1 MCTSKKFPSA
11 KQEKQSETLNRLVC
25 ITNRHLFEHI
35 ETAGGQPPFLARLER
50 IAAAHPA
57 AIVLREKDMEEGDY
71 EALAR
76 EVQSICHRHHVPFI
90 VHTFAGVA
98 ARLGADGLHLPL
110 PVLREWSGRR
120 AALPE
125 TLGTSCHSLADVCE
139 AERLGCSYLIAGHIY
154 ATTCKPGL
162 PPRGL
167 AFLREVTAAAEL
179 PVYAIGGITPAR
191 LKEVLEAGAAGGCAM
206 SSLMQGNLWLPEI
219 PENNR

>member
-1 MCTSKKFPSA
+1 MCTSEIPPV
-11 KQEKQSETLNRLVC
+11 KQEQQPEKFNRLVC
-25 ITNRHLFEHI
+25 ITNRHLFEHV
-35 ETAGGQPPFLARLER
+35 ETAGGQPSFLARLER

-76 EVQSICHRHHVPFI
+76 EVQAICRRHQVPFI
-90 VHTFAGVA
+90 AHTFVGVA
-98 ARLGADGLHLPL
+98 AHLGADALHLPL
-110 PVLREWSGRR
+110 PLLRRLRESR
-120 AALPE
+120 AVLPAH
-125 TLGTSCHSLADVCE
+125 LGTSCHSLEDVRE

-154 ATTCKPGL
+154 ATSCKPGL

-191 LKEVLEAGAAGGCAM
+191 LREVREAGAAGGCAM
-206 SSLMQGNLWLPEI
+206 SSLMRGDLWLPE
-219 PENNR
+219 NNR

>member
-1 MCTSKKFPSA
+1 MCTSKKFPPA
-11 KQEKQSETLNRLVC
+11 NQEKQSETLNRLFC

-35 ETAGGQPPFLARLER
+35 ETAGGQPSFLARLER

-57 AIVLREKDMEEGDY
+57 AIVLREKDMEEGAY
-71 EALAR
+71 EVLAR
-76 EVQSICHRHHVPFI
+76 DVQRICRRHQVPFI
-90 VHTFAGVA
+90 AHTYAGVA
-98 ARLGADGLHLPL
+98 AQLGADALHLPL
-110 PVLREWSGRR
+110 PLLRRLRESG
-120 AALPE
+120 AALPAY
-125 TLGTSCHSLADVCE
+125 LGTSCHSLEDVRE

-191 LKEVLEAGAAGGCAM
+191 LKEVREAGAAGGCAM
-206 SSLMQGNLWLPEI
+206 SSLMRGDLWLPE
-219 PENNR
+219 NNR

>member
-1 MCTSKKFPSA
+1 MCTSKKFSPA
-11 KQEKQSETLNRLVC
+11 RQEKQSETLNRLVC

-35 ETAGGQPPFLARLER
+35 ETEGGQPSFLARLER

-76 EVQSICHRHHVPFI
+76 EVQAICRRHQVPFI
-90 VHTFAGVA
+90 AHTYARVA
-98 ARLGADGLHLPL
+98 AQLGAGALHLPL
-110 PVLREWSGRR
+110 PLLRRLRESRE
-120 AALPE
+120 ALPAH
-125 TLGTSCHSLADVCE
+125 LGTSCHSLEDVRE

-167 AFLREVTAAAEL
+167 AFLHEVTAAAHL

-191 LKEVLEAGAAGGCAM
+191 LKEVREAGAAGGCAM
-206 SSLMQGNLWLPEI
+206 SSLMRRDLWLPE
-219 PENNR
+219 NNR

>member
-1 MCTSKKFPSA
+1 MCISKKFPPA
-11 KQEKQSETLNRLVC
+11 RKEKQSETLNRLFC

-35 ETAGGQPPFLARLER
+35 ETAGGQPSFLARLEQ

-57 AIVLREKDMEEGDY
+57 AIVLREKDMEEGAY
-71 EALAR
+71 EVLAR
-76 EVQSICHRHHVPFI
+76 DVQRICRRHQVPFI
-90 VHTFAGVA
+90 AHTYAGVA
-98 ARLGADGLHLPL
+98 AQLGADALHLPL
-110 PVLREWSGRR
+110 PLLRRLRESG
-120 AALPE
+120 AALPAY
-125 TLGTSCHSLADVCE
+125 LGTSCHSLEDVRE

-191 LKEVLEAGAAGGCAM
+191 LKEVREAGAAGGCAM
-206 SSLMQGNLWLPEI
+206 SSLMRGDLWLPE
-219 PENNR
+219 NNR